1 MEGYVYMATK
11 KAASTKKAT
20 AKKPAA
26 AKTTVRTISAEA
38 KKPVTKEKVVERP
51 VVAPTKTKKK
61 VSLPSNIINI
71 ILAELFGT
79 FILTLVA
86 LTSLQ
91 DTAALYVGLAL
102 AVLVLSIGVVSGAH
116 VNPAVTFGLWAA
128 RKLRTILVPFYWG
141 AQFLG
146 AILAVIVVNSIANN
160 DIHLDFGHFTQLNW
174 SVLGIELVGTA
185 VFLFGL
191 VAVVSRTDLSNLG
204 RALGIGTSLTIALVV
219 AGTLLSAVKANAI
232 ADYQRKASQQGA
244 SQNATAPE
252 IPTAAY
258 VKSATL
264 NPAIALAATDS
275 TKSELTTGSK
285 GEAEATYS
293 RLTLEVVLGTL
304 VGAAVGGNL
313 YLLIAGRNKND

>member
-1 MEGYVYMATK
+1 MATK

-20 AKKPAA
+20 ARKPAA

-38 KKPVTKEKVVERP
+38 KTPVTKEKVVSRP
-51 VVAPTKTKKK
+51 AAAPAKARKKL
-61 VSLPSNIINI
+61 SLPDNIINI

-79 FILTLVA
+79 FVLTLVA
-86 LTSLQ
+86 LASFQETG
-91 DTAALYVGLAL
+91 ALYVGLAL
-102 AVLVLSIGVVSGAH
+102 AVLVLAVGTISGSH

-128 RKLRTILVPFYWG
+128 RKVKTLLVPFYWG

-146 AILAVIVVNSIANN
+146 AILAVIVTNWISNN

-174 SVLGIELVGTA
+174 SIFGIELVGAA

-204 RALGIGTSLTIALVV
+204 RALGIGTSLLVALVV
-219 AGTLLSAVKANAI
+219 SSTLLSATKATAI
-232 ADYQRKASQQGA
+232 AEYQRQASQQT
-244 SQNATAPE
+244 STQNNKTPE
-252 IPTAAY
+252 IPAVAY
-258 VKSATL
+258 VKGATL
-264 NPAIALAATDS
+264 NPAVALAATDS

-285 GEAEATYS
+285 TDSEATYS

-313 YLLIAGRNKND
+313 YLLIAGRNKNN